1 MWGIRFPAS
10 QRRGCVSVP
19 KPQRT
24 VQPTSKGVVWTRS
37 YTNTNSLSFSHSQTH
52 TFAFKHTHAQTNHE
66 YARSLFTH
74 IYTLAHANTLSLSH
88 THTQS
93 LDFLSSQTG
102 THRVLCARWL
112 VWDGWREALLS
123 TPVFAAV
130 IRGTCYFGAAGVHA
144 LSHTHTHAVKN
155 TESALSGA
163 GIQ

>member
-52 TFAFKHTHAQTNHE
+52 TFAFKHTHAQMNHE

-74 IYTLAHANTLSLSH
+74 IYTLAHANTPSLSH
-88 THTQS
+88 THTRRVWTS
-93 LDFLSSQTG
+93 CPLKLEHTG
-102 THRVLCARWL
+102 CCVL
-112 VWDGWREALLS
+112 DGW
-123 TPVFAAV
+123 
-130 IRGTCYFGAAGVHA
+130 FGMGGGRPCFPH
-144 LSHTHTHAVKN
+144 LC
-155 TESALSGA
+155 L
-163 GIQ
+163 QQ